1 MAPKTYWSTLNRFLY
16 DKKILAIATLLV
28 DDKIALDFCS
38 KVNLLNYYFASIW
51 ISIKNRTTLPPF
63 ACKTNVR
70 INFFCVSHH
79 DTLLIIKNLDSN
91 KAHSCGNILIKMRH
105 ICDVFIDFP
114 LKLLFETAWKQE
126 KFPSKWKLANV
137 VSAHNKK
144 AIALSAYLLFLEKKL
159 KE

>member
-1 MAPKTYWSTLNRFLY
+1 MAPKTYWLTLNRFLY
-16 DKKILAIATLLV
+16 DKKILAIATLSV
-28 DDKIALDFCS
+28 DGKIALDFCR
-38 KVNLLNYYFASIW
+38 KVNLLNDYFASIW
-51 ISIKNRTTLPPF
+51 PSIKNRTILPPF

-70 INFFCVSHH
+70 IIFFCVSHN
-79 DTLLIIKNLDSN
+79 DTLLIIKNLDLN
-91 KAHSCGNILIKMRH
+91 KAHSCGNISIKMRQ
-105 ICDVFIDFP
+105 ICDVFTDFP

-144 AIALSAYLLFLEKKL
+144 AIALSTYLLFLEKKL

>member
-1 MAPKTYWSTLNRFLY
+1 
-16 DKKILAIATLLV
+16 
-28 DDKIALDFCS
+28 
-38 KVNLLNYYFASIW
+38 
-51 ISIKNRTTLPPF
+51 
-63 ACKTNVR
+63 
-70 INFFCVSHH
+70 
-79 DTLLIIKNLDSN
+79 
-91 KAHSCGNILIKMRH
+91 MRH

>member
-16 DKKILAIATLLV
+16 DKKILAIATLSV
-28 DDKIALDFCS
+28 DGKIALDFCR
-38 KVNLLNYYFASIW
+38 KVNLLNDYFASIW
-51 ISIKNRTTLPPF
+51 PSIKSRTILPPY

-70 INFFCVSHH
+70 IIFFCVSHN

-91 KAHSCGNILIKMRH
+91 KSHSCGNISIKMGQ
-105 ICDVFIDFP
+105 ICDVFTDFP

-126 KFPSKWKLANV
+126 QFPSKWKLANV

>member
-1 MAPKTYWSTLNRFLY
+1 MAPKAYWSTLNRFLY

-91 KAHSCGNILIKMRH
+91 KAHSCGNISIKMRH
-105 ICDVFIDFP
+105 ICD
-114 LKLLFETAWKQE
+114 
-126 KFPSKWKLANV
+126 
-137 VSAHNKK
+137 
-144 AIALSAYLLFLEKKL
+144 YLLIFLLSYYL
-159 KE
+159 KQHGNRKNFPANGS